1 MPWRRGDRIRRPSSR
16 RDAKKKTIGIPFSE
30 ALTPA
35 TRPAALPTG
44 ASFAPLTSTRSKCIR
59 SETTPISLFQ
69 YTKCLLPSAI
79 REVKSAAGF
88 ASRADQKRTLQA
100 RERELANL
108 EARRRSL
115 AALLA
120 ADERQY
126 KAELDALT
134 ETPEQARARL
144 MAKAQGLKD
153 ARENARAA
161 LAQEKLTQRM
171 RFVPPFV

>member
-1 MPWRRGDRIRRPSSR
+1 
-16 RDAKKKTIGIPFSE
+16 
-30 ALTPA
+30 
-35 TRPAALPTG
+35 LPT
-44 ASFAPLTSTRSKCIR
+44 S
-59 SETTPISLFQ
+59 
-69 YTKCLLPSAI
+69 

-88 ASRADQKRTLQA
+88 ASRADQKRTREA

-126 KAELDALT
+126 KTELDALA

-171 RFVPPFV
+171 RFVL